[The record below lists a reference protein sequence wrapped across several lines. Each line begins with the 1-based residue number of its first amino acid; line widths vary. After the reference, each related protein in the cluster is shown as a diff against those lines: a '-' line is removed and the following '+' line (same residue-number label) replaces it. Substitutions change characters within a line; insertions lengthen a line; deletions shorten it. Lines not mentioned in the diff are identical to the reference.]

1 MLRRH
6 HTQAGS
12 RVSRLYFIE
21 PDFIEPGSDIEDGM
35 KEIVSRA
42 LRGLMLVALLT
53 TQSAEGGDKFKVETV
68 LQYLD
73 QPWSMAFLP
82 DGGLLVTQKTGD
94 LLRINLE
101 KQRFTVVKGAP
112 ESVVHGQ
119 GGLLDVMLHPD
130 FESNHWI
137 YLTFTQKKQ
146 NGYTTALARGRLE
159 GDTLAGTKILLS
171 ARAVSGE
178 GQHFG
183 SRMAFDD
190 QGLLYMTI
198 GDRGDRRNAQN
209 LQSHA
214 GKVLCLTE
222 DGAAAPGNPFLN
234 RADAL
239 PEIFSYG
246 HRNPQGLTY
255 DSVSQ
260 RLWLHEHGPKGG
272 DEVNLVQA
280 GKNYGWPLVTY
291 GKEYWGGTISEQTEA
306 PGVEKPVWY
315 WDPSI
320 APSGMAV
327 YRGDMFPQWRGDLLV
342 GALKFQLLARVEMN
356 EARAQKEERFL
367 QERKSRIRDVR
378 VGPDGAV
385 YVLTDGSNAELL
397 RLSPAD

>member
-1 MLRRH
+1 
-6 HTQAGS
+6 
-12 RVSRLYFIE
+12 
-21 PDFIEPGSDIEDGM
+21 M
-35 KEIVSRA
+35 KGLASSVI
-42 LRGLMLVALLT
+42 RGLMFIALLT
-53 TQSAEGGDKFKVETV
+53 SQSADGADKFKVETV

-94 LLRINLE
+94 LLHINL
-101 KQRFTVVKGAP
+101 KQQNFTVVKGTP

-130 FESNHWI
+130 FDTNQWV
-137 YLTFTQKKQ
+137 YLTFTQKKSD
-146 NGYTTALARGRLE
+146 GYTTALARGRLQ
-159 GDTLAGTKILLS
+159 GDKLTGTKVLLS

-178 GQHFG
+178 GRHFG
-183 SRMAFDD
+183 SRLAFDD
-190 QGLLYMTI
+190 QGFLYMTI

-214 GKVLCLTE
+214 GKVLRLTE
-222 DGAAAPGNPFLN
+222 DGAAALGNPFLN

-272 DEVNLVQA
+272 DEVNLIQA

-291 GKEYWGGTISEQTEA
+291 GKEYWGGTISAQTEA
-306 PGVEKPVWY
+306 SGVEKPVWY

-327 YRGDMFPQWRGDLLV
+327 YRGDLFPDWRGDLLV
-342 GALKFQLLARVEMN
+342 GALKFQLLARVEMK
-356 EARAQKEERFL
+356 ETRAQKEERSL